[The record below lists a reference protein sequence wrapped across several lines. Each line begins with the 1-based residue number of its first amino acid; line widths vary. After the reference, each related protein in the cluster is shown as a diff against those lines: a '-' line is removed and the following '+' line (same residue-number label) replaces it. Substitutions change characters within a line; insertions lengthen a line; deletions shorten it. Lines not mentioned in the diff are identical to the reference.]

1 MNPEAQ
7 QHWEKIYRTK
17 APNEVSWT
25 QEVPVLSLDFIRR
38 SGLPKT
44 ARIIDVGGGDSK
56 LVDHLL
62 LEGYTN
68 ITVLDISAAAID
80 RAKSRLG
87 AAAENVK
94 WIVSDILDF
103 RPLEKYDCWHDRAA
117 FHFQTSQEKIDV
129 YLNIVRKA
137 AKGIVIVGTFSTE
150 GPKKCSGLD
159 VKQYNEASMKTTFE
173 ANEFKNIECRRED
186 HITPAEAVQN
196 FVFCSFI
203 NLAQQQAA

>member
-1 MNPEAQ
+1 MNQ
-7 QHWEKIYRTK
+7 DSKQHWEKIYRTK
-17 APNEVSWT
+17 APHEVSWT

-38 SGLPKT
+38 LGLPKT

-62 LEGYTN
+62 QEGYTN
-68 ITVLDISAAAID
+68 ITVLDISAAAIE

-94 WIVSDILDF
+94 WIVADILDF
-103 RPLEKYDCWHDRAA
+103 KPKEQYDCWHDRAA

-150 GPKKCSGLD
+150 GPQKCSGLE

-173 ANEFKNIECRRED
+173 ANEFRNIECRRED
-186 HITPAEAVQN
+186 HITPAGAVQN